1 MMKNLM
7 KTVNKLS
14 APAYMMLVV
23 ALASAAYNLAM
34 DLNVPVLL
42 VTLLS
47 VALAVYNDNCLVVGK
62 CNTWAWVVAGLYV
75 VGVVGDFFNRV
86 RK

>member
-1 MMKNLM
+1 MKDLM
-7 KTVNKLS
+7 KVVNELS

-23 ALASAAYNLAM
+23 AVASTAYNLVM
-34 DLNVPVLL
+34 DMNVPVMV

-47 VALAVYNDNCLVVGK
+47 VALAVYNDNCLVVGN
-62 CNTWAWVVAGLYV
+62 CDVWAWVVASLYV
-75 VGVVGDFFNRV
+75 VGVVADFYNRV